1 MNNLNSIFRFGLIFS
16 IFITLVVNSVESQW
30 LLVPMDT
37 VQKNHLKAYGLT
49 YWTLETPR
57 SYTAKWLLNFR
68 GGAFL
73 LQSSSDVVQRSKEM
87 GVSVEQISDQDYVAI
102 QQEMDLANMDEI
114 LL

>member
-1 MNNLNSIFRFGLIFS
+1 MKILS
-16 IFITLVVNSVESQW
+16 IFITLVVNSVEGQW
-30 LLVPMDT
+30 LLVPMDA

-57 SYTAKWLLNFR
+57 NYTAKWLLNFR

-87 GVSVEQISDQDYVAI
+87 GVSVEQISDQDYGIVK
-102 QQEMDLANMDEI
+102 QEQKRQ
-114 LL
+114 